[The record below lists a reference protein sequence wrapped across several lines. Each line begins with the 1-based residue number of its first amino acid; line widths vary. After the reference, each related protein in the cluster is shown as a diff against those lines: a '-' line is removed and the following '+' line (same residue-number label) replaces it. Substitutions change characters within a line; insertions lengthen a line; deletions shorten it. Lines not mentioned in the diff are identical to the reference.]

1 MLHDRVIQI
10 FEHDELRTDSSA
22 GDLKI
27 LARDCE
33 LLARL
38 HRQTEGRYYDLT
50 YKGVKFKQ
58 YVGVL
63 KVGDLV
69 IEVLPKGDRVANKT
83 LSAHDKLPW
92 RTLLVQILS
101 RIGYIKTELGP
112 RSSVFLQHGSL
123 IDLYVMHLL
132 QAVSDLCRQGLVKT
146 YIPRF
151 KTRDA
156 LKGQVQF
163 SRQMLMEARGVVGF
177 DTRAAEYERE
187 HPLNRLLLTA
197 LCIIKQSRLS
207 PITQDLLPEILGYF
221 EGVSP
226 LTGTAQILKALQFDR
241 RTERYR
247 TAIDIAKP
255 ILLSAYPGVRSGI
268 DDTFS
273 MFFDMNRVWERYIFR
288 ELKRHA
294 AQRGVRVDPQVSK
307 FFWAGRSIKPDIIVN
322 LQDGRQIVIDT
333 KWKEL
338 KSPDP
343 SIEDLNQ
350 MFAYNHQVQAV
361 HSILLYPDI
370 HGLQGRSRNFVA
382 PASPTHHELTDHGC
396 SVDFARIW
404 RRDPTGSIVLNTHI
418 GEEVWGMVERG
429 VGMVSC

>member
-1 MLHDRVIQI
+1 MHQDRLIQI
-10 FEHDELRTDSSA
+10 FEHDELRVDGSTSDV
-22 GDLKI
+22 KI
-27 LARDCE
+27 LERDCA

-38 HRQTEGRYYDLT
+38 HRQTQGRYYDLT

-69 IEVLPKGDRVANKT
+69 IEVLPKGDRALKKT
-83 LSAHDKLPW
+83 LAPQAKLPW
-92 RTLLVQILS
+92 RALLVQLLS

-123 IDLYVMHLL
+123 IDLYVMHFL
-132 QAVSDLCRQGLVKT
+132 QSVGDLCRQGLVKT
-146 YIPRF
+146 YIPRT

-156 LKGQVQF
+156 LKGQLQF
-163 SRQMLMEARGVVGF
+163 SRQMLKEARGVVGF
-177 DTRAAEYERE
+177 DTRAAEYEKD

-197 LCIIKQSRLS
+197 LSIVKESRLS
-207 PITQDLLPEILGYF
+207 HVTQDLLPEIEGYF

-226 LTGTAQILKALQFDR
+226 LSDSAQILKALQFDR

-273 MFFDMNRVWERYIFR
+273 MFFDMNRVWERYIFC
-288 ELKRHA
+288 ELKRYA
-294 AQRGVRVDPQVSK
+294 APKGVKVDRQVSK
-307 FFWAGRSIKPDIIVN
+307 LFWAGRSVRPDIVVY
-322 LQDGRQIVIDT
+322 LEGGRQVVIDT

-350 MFAYNHQVQAV
+350 MFIYNHQVQAA

-370 HGLQGRSRNFVA
+370 HGLEGRGHKFKA
-382 PASPTHHELTDHGC
+382 PEGLTQHQVTDHGC

-404 RRDPTGSIVLNTHI
+404 REQSGTIVLNRNI
-418 GEEVWGMVERG
+418 GQEVWGMVERG
-429 VGMVSC
+429 VA